1 MTPFRPHPLPFTSKD
16 PRMQDPKGENVGPG
30 NNGLSQFSDTIFS
43 CPVVVATEPA
53 YALARQVKKMREKRA
68 DKKAAEKE
76 RSPENAEKEK
86 WHGKED
92 EYDESDSRDKSTAPS
107 SEMERM
113 NKDKHV
119 ESWSKLRVCTP
130 ECPAYHKDRRLAH
143 DTKQPQEP
151 ISSGASID

>member
-1 MTPFRPHPLPFTSKD
+1 
-16 PRMQDPKGENVGPG
+16 MQDPKGENVDPG

-68 DKKAAEKE
+68 DKKAAK
-76 RSPENAEKEK
+76 KQK

-92 EYDESDSRDKSTAPS
+92 EYDEINSGDESTAPS
-107 SEMERM
+107 SEMEKM

-130 ECPAYHKDRRLAH
+130 ECPAYHKDRCLAH
-143 DTKQPQEP
+143 DTKQKQKPA
-151 ISSGASID
+151 SSGTSKD